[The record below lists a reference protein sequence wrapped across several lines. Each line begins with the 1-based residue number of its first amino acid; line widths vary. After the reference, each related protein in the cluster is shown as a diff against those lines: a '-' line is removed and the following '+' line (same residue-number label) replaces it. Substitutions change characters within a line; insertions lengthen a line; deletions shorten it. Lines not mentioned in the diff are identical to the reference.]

1 MASQT
6 SSMVVETGSY
16 NSGSTGQ
23 TTSDQSSREE
33 RERNFLAD
41 TGDNLYDRLSGG
53 GSGDGQHRTQTLE
66 EKLGQQDW
74 ANIPK

>member
-6 SSMVVETGSY
+6 SSMVVETGSH

-53 GSGDGQHRTQTLE
+53 GQQRTQTLE